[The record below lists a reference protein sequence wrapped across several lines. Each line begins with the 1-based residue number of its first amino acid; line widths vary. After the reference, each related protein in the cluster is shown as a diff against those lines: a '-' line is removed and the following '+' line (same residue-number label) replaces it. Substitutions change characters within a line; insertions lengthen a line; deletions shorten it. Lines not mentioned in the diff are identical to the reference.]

1 MLSQDFIIYF
11 ILIYTICG
19 FAVKTYLLNVKEYS
33 IDKKYTFLILSPF
46 YSTKT
51 WSKIKSINKVD
62 IFSSLKKF
70 SYLVL
75 ISILVL
81 VFYKLFLNNLSQYN
95 YIIVLISI
103 IPFYLITEIIGN
115 FVEIIFLL
123 LNRNIPSI
131 HNKPFQAKNITQFWS
146 NGWNIWVRDWLFQ
159 ITPNSIRRTKYL
171 NTVFPFL
178 VSGIW
183 HEIIINLPLFIITQ
197 INIFGTMT
205 LYFLL
210 QSLGVITDKKFFR
223 YKNDYNFRYM
233 FCLLVTIGP
242 APLFFNDQL
251 LQVFFFDLVLAR
263 I

>member
-19 FAVKTYLLNVKEYS
+19 FVVKTYLLNVKDYS
-33 IDKKYTFLILSPF
+33 VDRKYTFLILSPF

-51 WSKIKSINKVD
+51 WSNIKNINKVD

-70 SYLVL
+70 SYLVF
-75 ISILVL
+75 ISVLVL
-81 VFYKLFLNNLSQYN
+81 VFYKLFLNNLSQYH
-95 YIIVLISI
+95 YIIVLVSI
-103 IPFYLITEIIGN
+103 IPFYLITEIIGK
-115 FVEIIFLL
+115 FCEIIFILF
-123 LNRNIPSI
+123 NRTVPEI
-131 HNKPFQAKNITQFWS
+131 HNKPFQAKNITQFWG
-146 NGWNIWVRDWLFQ
+146 NGWNIWVRDWLFE
-159 ITPNSIRRTKYL
+159 ITPKSIRRTKYL
-171 NTVFPFL
+171 NTIFPFL

-233 FCLLVTIGP
+233 FCLLVAIGP
-242 APLFFNDQL
+242 SPLFFNDQL
-251 LQVFFFDLVLAR
+251 LQVFFFDLVSTR
-263 I
+263 N